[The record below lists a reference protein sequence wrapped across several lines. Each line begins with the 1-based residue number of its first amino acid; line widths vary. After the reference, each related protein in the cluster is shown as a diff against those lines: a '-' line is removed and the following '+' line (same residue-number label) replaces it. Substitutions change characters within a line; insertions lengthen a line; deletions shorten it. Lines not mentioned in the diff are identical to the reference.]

1 MKNPYEI
8 LGVSQDATGPE
19 IIMGLKKAQLENLK
33 TKRYQLADLQAAQR
47 QLQSPAKRLA
57 ADFLYPARPKAKRPK
72 NFVLPMDESTVSFT
86 SLAPDAYSSI

>member
-8 LGVSQDATGPE
+8 LGLSQDATGPE
-19 IIMGLKKAQLENLK
+19 IAMGLKRAQVENLK
-33 TKRYQLADLQAAQR
+33 TKRYQLVDLQAAQR

-57 ADFLYPARPKAKRPK
+57 ADFLYPSRPKAKRPK
-72 NFVLPMDESTVSFT
+72 NIVLPIDENPVSFT